1 MFCIEFYHE
10 SLNVPALEDLI
21 PLAFRG
27 ICCQM
32 YNHYVPHPTT
42 HTQNILCYKN
52 IYNLKCKEMIK

>member
-10 SLNVPALEDLI
+10 NLNVSAPEDLI

-27 ICCQM
+27 LCCQM

-42 HTQNILCYKN
+42 HTQNILRYRKH
-52 IYNLKCKEMIK
+52 I